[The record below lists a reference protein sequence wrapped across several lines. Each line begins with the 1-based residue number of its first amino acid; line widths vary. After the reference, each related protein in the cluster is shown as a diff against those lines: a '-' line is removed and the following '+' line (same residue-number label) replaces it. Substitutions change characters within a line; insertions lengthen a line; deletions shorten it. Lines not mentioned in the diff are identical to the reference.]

1 MYNESDLIYNILF
14 HFEKNN
20 LPVWIFLVQQ
30 LNQCFSKVSMQNYA
44 IKT

>member
-20 LPVWIFLVQQ
+20 LPVWIFWF
-30 LNQCFSKVSMQNYA
+30 NN
-44 IKT
+44 